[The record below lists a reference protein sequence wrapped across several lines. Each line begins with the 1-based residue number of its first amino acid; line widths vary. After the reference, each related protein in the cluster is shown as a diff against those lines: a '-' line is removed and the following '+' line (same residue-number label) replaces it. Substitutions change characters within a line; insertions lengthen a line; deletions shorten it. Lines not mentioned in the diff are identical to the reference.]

1 MTCLG
6 TKGAAFTAYA
16 LYQNTDYGKD
26 YRLGT
31 TYETGSMVHV
41 GYVIPGKSKHVF
53 NLMFYD
59 ERQIDALN
67 DNASQLGKA
76 LMHFQRT

>member
-1 MTCLG
+1 
-6 TKGAAFTAYA
+6 

-31 TYETGSMVHV
+31 TYETGSMVHAHV
-41 GYVIPGKSKHVF
+41 GYVIPGKTRFQPYVS
-53 NLMFYD
+53 YD

-67 DNASQLGKA
+67 DNASLSA
-76 LMHFQRT
+76 LTHFLAGII